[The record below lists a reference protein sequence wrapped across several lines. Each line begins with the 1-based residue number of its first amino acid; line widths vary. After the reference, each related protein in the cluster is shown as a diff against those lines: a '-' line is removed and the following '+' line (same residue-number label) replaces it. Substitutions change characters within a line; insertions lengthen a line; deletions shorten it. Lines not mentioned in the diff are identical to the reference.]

1 MKQISNTLNCGD
13 INLVAAMMSVGIPL
27 DQTRPCSLVLTD
39 KGQNYARYHVLSCS
53 VDNTHQTERMF
64 TFWKD
69 PERCNDSDFKSIMD
83 FVRHGRKLGASTADD
98 WFDLAHTYLEGLE
111 SNPPHAP
118 ARINDIPDF
127 IEKNQ
132 DGLAAHIYAF
142 AYNREHAWKL
152 LEQARRRVMIS
163 RGTSHA
169 MIDTHLEKWQR
180 NELLARLE
188 G

>member
-1 MKQISNTLNCGD
+1 MKKISHTLNCGD

-53 VDNTHQTERMF
+53 VDNVYQTEKMF
-64 TFWKD
+64 SFWRE

-83 FVRHGRKLGASTADD
+83 FVRDGRKIGASTAED
-98 WFDLAHTYLEGLE
+98 WLDYAHTYLTSHEC
-111 SNPPHAP
+111 NPPNAP
-118 ARINDIPDF
+118 ARIEDIPDF
-127 IEKNQ
+127 ISENH

-142 AYNREHAWKL
+142 AFNRDHAYRL
-152 LEQARRRVMIS
+152 LDQARRRVMIS
-163 RGTSHA
+163 RGNSHA
-169 MIDTHLEKWQR
+169 MIDTHLEKWRQ